1 MLVLLICSVST
12 FLPSDQSE
20 QHMCNTHSSSTIS
33 HRLSATPVYP
43 GDELV
48 RQVFR
53 SLKQW
58 MLRAAERRALREL
71 SQSGH
76 LLNDIGLSR
85 EQALREASKPF
96 WRP

>member
-1 MLVLLICSVST
+1 
-12 FLPSDQSE
+12 
-20 QHMCNTHSSSTIS
+20 MCKTHSSSTIS
-33 HRLSATPVYP
+33 HRSPAVQVYP
-43 GDELV
+43 GDEFV

-58 MLRAAERRALREL
+58 MVRAAERRALREL
-71 SQSGH
+71 AESGN

-96 WRP
+96 WRE

>member
-1 MLVLLICSVST
+1 
-12 FLPSDQSE
+12 
-20 QHMCNTHSSSTIS
+20 MCKTHSSSAIA
-33 HRLSATPVYP
+33 HHLPATQVYP
-43 GDELV
+43 GDEFV

-58 MLRAAERRALREL
+58 MLRAAERRALRDL
-71 SQSGH
+71 AQSGH

-96 WRP
+96 WRA

>member
-1 MLVLLICSVST
+1 
-12 FLPSDQSE
+12 
-20 QHMCNTHSSSTIS
+20 MCKTHSSSTIS
-33 HRLSATPVYP
+33 HRLSGAPVYP
-43 GDELV
+43 GDEFV

-71 SQSGH
+71 AQSGH

-96 WRP
+96 WRA

>member
-1 MLVLLICSVST
+1 
-12 FLPSDQSE
+12 
-20 QHMCNTHSSSTIS
+20 MCKTHSSSTIP
-33 HRLSATPVYP
+33 HHLTAAPVYP

-48 RQVFR
+48 RRALR

-58 MLRAAERRALREL
+58 MMRAAERRALRDL
-71 SQSGH
+71 AQSGH

-96 WRP
+96 WRE

>member
-1 MLVLLICSVST
+1 
-12 FLPSDQSE
+12 
-20 QHMCNTHSSSTIS
+20 MCKTHPSSTIS
-33 HRLSATPVYP
+33 HHSPAAQVYP

-58 MLRAAERRALREL
+58 MLRAAERRALRDL
-71 SQSGH
+71 AQSGH

-85 EQALREASKPF
+85 EQALREASKPL
-96 WRP
+96 WRE